1 MPEAVLVI
9 DLQTAM
15 FDGVLTPP
23 LHEADALVARVRR
36 ILDWARASGRKI
48 AFIRHDLRYY
58 STFINENGCVQS
70 ATIVLYLLHEI
81 SKLPTALTYAL
92 VTALVFSEAALFI
105 GFIFPGETAVL
116 VAGVAA
122 SQGHVNIGVVCV
134 LVVGAA
140 IAGDSVGFAIGHRYG
155 DQLMHLKLLRRRRPA
170 LERAL
175 EGLRRRGPI
184 YVFIGRFTAFMR
196 AVMPG
201 LAGMSRMNYRRFLI
215 ANPAGAVLWGISFSL
230 LGYFAGTAL
239 ARIEKYASWMGL
251 AVLIL
256 MVLFF
261 IIYHFVK
268 KSRETNEDNQWLAE
282 HDGDDS
288 AQSVE

>member
-1 MPEAVLVI
+1 V
-9 DLQTAM
+9 QTA
-15 FDGVLTPP
+15 
-23 LHEADALVARVRR
+23 A
-36 ILDWARASGRKI
+36 
-48 AFIRHDLRYY
+48 
-58 STFINENGCVQS
+58 
-70 ATIVLYLLHEI
+70 IVSYLLHEI
-81 SKLPTALTYAL
+81 HKLPTGLTYAL
-92 VTALVFSEAALFI
+92 VTVLVFGEAALFI
-105 GFIFPGETAVL
+105 GFVLPGETAVL

-122 SQGHVNIGVVCV
+122 SQGHVNIVVVCV
-134 LVVGAA
+134 LVVAAA
-140 IAGDSVGFAIGHRYG
+140 ILGDSVGFAIGHRYG
-155 DQLMHLKLLRRRRPA
+155 DQLVSLNILRKRRPA

-215 ANPAGAVLWGISFSL
+215 ANAAGAVLWGVSFSL

-239 ARIEKYASWMGL
+239 TKIEKYASWMGL
-251 AVLIL
+251 AVLIF

-261 IIYHFVK
+261 VIYHFVK

-282 HDGDDS
+282 HGGDDS
-288 AQSVE
+288 AQSLE